1 MDIALYLTSDLF
13 LQVFTVIRKWGR
25 VMATPAAPRG
35 RVRRGAPP
43 TSASAWTGPDARP
56 VCTVSPPPP
65 SPQPPTTDQTL
76 IQLLAV
82 HSGQS
87 TICWKTKTMPEII
100 DTDKLR
106 RINTRGILPW
116 SEQSLFPRIY
126 NNSFRPAYSLEN
138 ESLQRLLNSGN
149 LSRTQVNV
157 VILWEQ
163 VAFYLVITL
172 KRINYLDNK
181 IQINSALITILKYLG
196 VGG

>member
-1 MDIALYLTSDLF
+1 
-13 LQVFTVIRKWGR
+13 
-25 VMATPAAPRG
+25 
-35 RVRRGAPP
+35 
-43 TSASAWTGPDARP
+43 
-56 VCTVSPPPP
+56 
-65 SPQPPTTDQTL
+65 
-76 IQLLAV
+76 
-82 HSGQS
+82 
-87 TICWKTKTMPEII
+87 MPEII

-149 LSRTQVNV
+149 LSRKQVYV
-157 VILWEQ
+157 VILREQ